1 MRFVRSFDEGARFLI
16 SFAVAEMTGKL
27 QTDPSLFRKSGERL
41 LQHPLQ
47 DRWILHPHRDM
58 DHLLIQPAMIVVE
71 IKRRA
76 IVREGAREAAVCLI
90 PLMQCK
96 KDAAHG
102 AKQKRIIPT
111 KPLRLLQ
118 TGEGAGMILQRMAAY
133 PLMKTDIRRKLF
145 IVCRCE
151 HIERGMVIPQL
162 L

>member
-1 MRFVRSFDEGARFLI
+1 LELDVCSSDLFTQQPWIVRMTLLQLFKERERLLMPVQPAQDVCAQVIKFLAILRFVRSFDEGARFLI

-90 PLMQCK
+90 
-96 KDAAHG
+96 
-102 AKQKRIIPT
+102 
-111 KPLRLLQ
+111 
-118 TGEGAGMILQRMAAY
+118 
-133 PLMKTDIRRKLF
+133 
-145 IVCRCE
+145 
-151 HIERGMVIPQL
+151 
-162 L
+162 